1 MIINQ
6 SGAPGEQAM
15 QGELVKGERVD
26 IASLTEL
33 TPGQYARHKGTWY
46 ACCPNGLIANLG
58 NHTVMPHEDG
68 SITVS
73 PSILCTRDSETRWHG
88 TLQKGVWK
96 DLG

>member
-1 MIINQ
+1 
-6 SGAPGEQAM
+6 M

-33 TPGQYARHKGTWY
+33 TLGQYARHKGTWY

-58 NHTVMPHEDG
+58 RHTVTPHEDG

-73 PSILCTRDSETRWHG
+73 PSILCTGANDSGDIRWHG
-88 TLQKGVWK
+88 MLEKGIWK
-96 DLG
+96 DMG